1 MKQYMIFISQVG
13 VESRATQSVR
23 VPVQN
28 LQKYDPHINV
38 NQLQVMRQYEYKS
51 IFLIHLTYWF
61 TPFTL
66 TPILIYII
74 V

>member
-1 MKQYMIFISQVG
+1 MINNSLTKGFSVAGFMKIYVIFLFQVG

-38 NQLQVMRQYEYKS
+38 NQLQVMR
-51 IFLIHLTYWF
+51 
-61 TPFTL
+61 
-66 TPILIYII
+66 
-74 V
+74 